1 MKTLETETSAYDY
14 TDLDLDLDIELP
26 GMTNN
31 QGGKDAVTLFNKKP
45 AETSQSPKQK
55 TRNDKV
61 YSQIHRNKQIAD
73 ARGRI
78 SPKAKNYSQLMTRNR
93 VAQMRS
99 LSQMSKESR
108 SSGERYPSQFER
120 NIDIASDKHTPFG
133 IPAHIKKEIKLFKRQ
148 QIDDE
153 MNRSREEM
161 HSYMHMESSTKNKSV
176 KWTKQERSDQDE
188 SKMTGVT
195 IEEGLYGPS

>member
-1 MKTLETETSAYDY
+1 
-14 TDLDLDLDIELP
+14 
-26 GMTNN
+26 
-31 QGGKDAVTLFNKKP
+31 
-45 AETSQSPKQK
+45 
-55 TRNDKV
+55 
-61 YSQIHRNKQIAD
+61 
-73 ARGRI
+73 
-78 SPKAKNYSQLMTRNR
+78 
-93 VAQMRS
+93 MRS

-176 KWTKQERSDQDE
+176 KWTKQERSDQDG